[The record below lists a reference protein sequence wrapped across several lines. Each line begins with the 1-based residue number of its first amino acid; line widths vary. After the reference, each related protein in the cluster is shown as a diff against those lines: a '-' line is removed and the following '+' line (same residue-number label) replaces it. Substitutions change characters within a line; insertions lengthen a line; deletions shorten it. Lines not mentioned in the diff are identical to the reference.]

1 MGSLVGG
8 GPALGTAARCRDF
21 RCSGRGGALSPPAAR
36 GRRRFCRGR
45 PMCRPGHVP
54 SRDPSA
60 GGHIGPPLRGAGRY
74 SGTNGNWRKNGP
86 CQRGGTE
93 PAPCRGIG
101 ADLWRL
107 GAPGE
112 RRGEVTPPYGCTAGG
127 AKQRADVGIGPY
139 GEKGKFPQIPW
150 VAAHSGAFAA
160 RVRGMGGKQSRDHP
174 KRGHQPRT
182 IPQSPSGRQLP
193 LHKGAFGDG
202 STAGGAQQRADV
214 VIGPYGDGGRH
225 AGSSCPTGAE
235 SGRFWGN
242 CETFPKHRR
251 SKSAKKTEFVQKTG
265 EFRWTFPARWCTIR
279 RSMR

>member
-112 RRGEVTPPYGCTAGG
+112 RRGEVTPPYGSATGG
-127 AKQRADVGIGPY
+127 VQQRADVGIGPY
-139 GEKGKFPQIPW
+139 EKKRKLPRPPGP
-150 VAAHSGAFAA
+150 AAQSGASAPAAA
-160 RVRGMGGKQSRDHP
+160 RDGRESPQRPSSPKGDRLRDCWGSALSAE
-174 KRGHQPRT
+174 RVAGQIR
-182 IPQSPSGRQLP
+182 SLP
-193 LHKGAFGDG
+193 DDL
-202 STAGGAQQRADV
+202 R
-214 VIGPYGDGGRH
+214 
-225 AGSSCPTGAE
+225 
-235 SGRFWGN
+235 
-242 CETFPKHRR
+242 
-251 SKSAKKTEFVQKTG
+251 VQHG
-265 EFRWTFPARWCTIR
+265 VLCSEV
-279 RSMR
+279 

>member
-60 GGHIGPPLRGAGRY
+60 GGHIGPSLREVGRR
-74 SGTNGNWRKNGP
+74 SGTNGYWRETTPSPTGRDGARPLRGDREWTDGGVRLGSGGVRSPRPTGATLVVPSNGP
-86 CQRGGTE
+86 MYLGHGRRRPNSVPKFG
-93 PAPCRGIG
+93 ALVIG
-101 ADLWRL
+101 
-107 GAPGE
+107 
-112 RRGEVTPPYGCTAGG
+112 
-127 AKQRADVGIGPY
+127 
-139 GEKGKFPQIPW
+139 
-150 VAAHSGAFAA
+150 
-160 RVRGMGGKQSRDHP
+160 
-174 KRGHQPRT
+174 
-182 IPQSPSGRQLP
+182 
-193 LHKGAFGDG
+193 
-202 STAGGAQQRADV
+202 
-214 VIGPYGDGGRH
+214 IGPYGDGGRH

>member
-1 MGSLVGG
+1 M
-8 GPALGTAARCRDF
+8 GTAARCRDF

-54 SRDPSA
+54 SRHPSA

-112 RRGEVTPPYGCTAGG
+112 RRGEVTPPYGC
-127 AKQRADVGIGPY
+127 
-139 GEKGKFPQIPW
+139 
-150 VAAHSGAFAA
+150 
-160 RVRGMGGKQSRDHP
+160 
-174 KRGHQPRT
+174 
-182 IPQSPSGRQLP
+182 
-193 LHKGAFGDG
+193 
-202 STAGGAQQRADV
+202 TAGGAQQRADV

>member
-1 MGSLVGG
+1 
-8 GPALGTAARCRDF
+8 
-21 RCSGRGGALSPPAAR
+21 
-36 GRRRFCRGR
+36 
-45 PMCRPGHVP
+45 MCRPGHVP

-93 PAPCRGIG
+93 PAPAEALEQTCGGWVRLGSGGVRSPRPTGATLVVPSNGPMYLGHGLRRPNSVPKFGALVIGIG
-101 ADLWRL
+101 LYGD
-107 GAPGE
+107 
-112 RRGEVTPPYGCTAGG
+112 RG
-127 AKQRADVGIGPY
+127 RAD
-139 GEKGKFPQIPW
+139 
-150 VAAHSGAFAA
+150 GA
-160 RVRGMGGKQSRDHP
+160 
-174 KRGHQPRT
+174 
-182 IPQSPSGRQLP
+182 
-193 LHKGAFGDG
+193 
-202 STAGGAQQRADV
+202 
-214 VIGPYGDGGRH
+214 
-225 AGSSCPTGAE
+225 SCPTGAE

>member
-1 MGSLVGG
+1 M
-8 GPALGTAARCRDF
+8 GTAARCRDF

-60 GGHIGPPLRGAGRY
+60 GGHIGPPLRGGEAFRNQRVLAGNDAFP
-74 SGTNGNWRKNGP
+74 NGAGQSP
-86 CQRGGTE
+86 PPTGG
-93 PAPCRGIG
+93 AGVDR
-101 ADLWRL
+101 
-107 GAPGE
+107 
-112 RRGEVTPPYGCTAGG
+112 RRGEVTPPYGCNAGG
-127 AKQRADVGIGPY
+127 AKQRADVPRAWPPPP
-139 GEKGKFPQIPW
+139 KFRPEIW
-150 VAAHSGAFAA
+150 GV
-160 RVRGMGGKQSRDHP
+160 
-174 KRGHQPRT
+174 GHRH
-182 IPQSPSGRQLP
+182 RP
-193 LHKGAFGDG
+193 L
-202 STAGGAQQRADV
+202 RRR
-214 VIGPYGDGGRH
+214 GRH
-225 AGSSCPTGAE
+225 AGASCPTGVE